1 MKKEETNSSN
11 KFIESN
17 LESIKVLRIG
27 SKNKEKTKE
36 K

>member
-1 MKKEETNSSN
+1 MKQKEVIHN